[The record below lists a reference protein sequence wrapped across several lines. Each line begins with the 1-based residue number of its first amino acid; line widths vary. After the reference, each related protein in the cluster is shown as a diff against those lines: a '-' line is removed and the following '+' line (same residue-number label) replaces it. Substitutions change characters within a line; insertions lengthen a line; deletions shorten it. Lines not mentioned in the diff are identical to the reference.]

1 MKLRM
6 AGASDSAAGRS
17 SRGSAYV
24 WKSLEPLAL
33 PDLDGEVGHGRGL
46 SMGRDLRPGSQQNRP
61 VHLSS
66 VDRSSLASSAHATG
80 NHRWPGGGQLVV

>member
-46 SMGRDLRPGSQQNRP
+46 SMGRDLRPR
-61 VHLSS
+61 VEHA
-66 VDRSSLASSAHATG
+66 SLTS
-80 NHRWPGGGQLVV
+80 